1 MDRRTTAPPRRW
13 GVLVTLGALTTF
25 GALSTDLYLPTLPE
39 LGHDLSAT
47 DALAQLTI
55 SACMVGLAL
64 GQLVA
69 GPLSDRAGRRRPLL
83 AGLVVFAVASLLC
96 GLAPNLWLLVALR
109 LVQGLAGAAG
119 LVISRAMVRDLYSG
133 ERAVRVFSSLMAV
146 TGLAPVVAPLV
157 GGQLARV
164 TDWRGT
170 FLVLAGVG
178 VVLLGAALFL
188 PETHPPQARHRGTGV
203 AAQFAALGRDRGFA
217 GYVLVLAL
225 GGSALFTY
233 IGLSSFV
240 LQDGYGLDAQA
251 YSLIFAANSVGIVI
265 ASNVNRLVIRRF
277 GPRRM
282 LATGLCTGLTGG
294 VVALTAALTG
304 AGLPMLLPGLFLVV
318 SGIGLVMPNATALG
332 MDRHGDRAGSASAL
346 LGTLQF
352 LSGAVV
358 PPALSSGGATDVVM
372 AAGST
377 GSYLAAIVAFVALTR
392 APGAASARMGGTR
405 ERRGRFR

>member
-1 MDRRTTAPPRRW
+1 MDHRTSPRHP
-13 GVLVTLGALTTF
+13 GVLIALGALTTL
-25 GALSTDLYLPTLPE
+25 GPISTDLYLPTLPG
-39 LGHDLSAT
+39 LGRDLGAS
-47 DALAQLTI
+47 DSLAQLTM

-69 GPLSDRAGRRRPLL
+69 GPLSDRSGRRRPLL
-83 AGLVVFAVASLLC
+83 AGLALFAVSSLLC
-96 GLAPNLWLLVALR
+96 ALAPNLWLLVALR
-109 LVQGLAGAAG
+109 LIQGLAGAAG

-133 ERAVRVFSSLMAV
+133 DRAVRVFSSLMAV
-146 TGLAPVVAPLV
+146 TGLAPVVAPLA

-170 FLVLAGVG
+170 FWVLTGIA
-178 VVLLGAALFL
+178 VVLLLVAAFL
-188 PETHPPQARHRGTGV
+188 PETLAPEARHGGTGV
-203 AAQFAALGRDRGFA
+203 VASFAALGRDRVFV

-240 LQDGYGLDAQA
+240 LQDQYGIGATT

-265 ASNVNRLVIRRF
+265 ASNINRVVVRRY

-282 LATGLCTGLTGG
+282 LATGLTCGLTGG
-294 VVALTAALTG
+294 AIALTAALTG

-318 SGIGLVMPNATALG
+318 SGVGFSMPNSTALG
-332 MDRHGDRAGSASAL
+332 MERHGERAGAASAL

-352 LSGAVV
+352 LAGALV
-358 PPALSSGGATDVVM
+358 PPLLSSGGATDLVM
-372 AAGST
+372 AAGVT
-377 GSYLAAIVAFVALTR
+377 CSYLAALLALLTLARARAADPVAVR
-392 APGAASARMGGTR
+392 K
-405 ERRGRFR
+405 